1 MAIIVDGRKIA
12 SAILTDLKPR
22 VDTIKKESGK
32 AALAV
37 VMVGDDK
44 PSQTYVKKKG
54 ESAQEIGV
62 GFFKFPFPANI
73 KKEDLIK
80 EIKKIQSEHQLS
92 GLIIQLPL
100 PEALRPFTREIV
112 NQINQEI
119 DVDCLTDNSLGQI
132 LMGTNRLVPPTP
144 GAMLEIL
151 KFHQIDL
158 TGKRV
163 IVIGRGNL
171 IGRPLTALLL
181 HQPVNLTVLG
191 KECSDLSIYTKN
203 ADIIFTGVGKNGIL
217 NSQMV
222 KKGAIVIDAG
232 VSFKGEKM
240 LGDIDFESIKEKAG
254 LVTPVPGGVGP
265 ITVAKLLE
273 NTVINAENN
282 LNQ

>member
-1 MAIIVDGRKIA
+1 MATIVDGRKIA
-12 SAILTDLKPR
+12 SAILTDLKPM
-22 VDTIKKESGK
+22 VETIKKQGGV
-32 AALAV
+32 ALAV

-54 ESAQEIGV
+54 ESAQEIGA
-62 GFFKFPFPANI
+62 GFFKFPYPANI

-80 EIKKIQSEHQLS
+80 EIKKIQAENKLS

-112 NQINQEI
+112 NQINQNI
-119 DVDCLTDNSLGQI
+119 DVDCLTDESLGKV
-132 LMGTNRLVPPTP
+132 LMGTNILVPPTP

-158 TGKRV
+158 TGKSVV
-163 IVIGRGNL
+163 IIGKGNL

-181 HQPVNLTVLG
+181 HQPVNFIVLG
-191 KECSDLSIYTKN
+191 KECSDLSVYTKT

-217 NSQMV
+217 NGQMI

-232 VSFKGEKM
+232 VSFMGQKM
-240 LGDIDFESIKEKAG
+240 LGDIDFESVKEKAE
-254 LVTPVPGGVGP
+254 LVTPTPGGVGP

-273 NTVINAENN
+273 NTVISAEKSRI
-282 LNQ
+282 

>member
-1 MAIIVDGRKIA
+1 MAVII
-12 SAILTDLKPR
+12 
-22 VDTIKKESGK
+22 
-32 AALAV
+32 
-37 VMVGDDK
+37 VGDDK

-54 ESAQEIGV
+54 ESAQEIGA
-62 GFFKFPFPANI
+62 GFFKFPFPGNI

-80 EIKKIQSEHQLS
+80 EIRKIQSENQLS

-112 NQINQEI
+112 NQINQKI
-119 DVDCLTDNSLGQI
+119 DVDCLTNESLGKV
-132 LMGTNRLVPPTP
+132 LMGTNNLVPPTP

-158 TGKRV
+158 KGRSV
-163 IVIGRGNL
+163 VVIGKGNL

-181 HQPVNLTVLG
+181 HQPVSLIVLG
-191 KECSDLSIYTKN
+191 KECSDLSVYTKT

-217 NSQMV
+217 NGTMV
-222 KKGAIVIDAG
+222 KNGAIVIDAG
-232 VSFKGEKM
+232 VSFVGKKM
-240 LGDIDFESIKEKAG
+240 FGDIDFESVKEKAS

-273 NTVINAENN
+273 NTVISAERLIVKLNSKSQAPNN
-282 LNQ
+282 K